1 MTYRATVIGY
11 DHDLLG
17 PVWFQIRVVSSGPAA
32 QVHFTWHRFNAFK
45 HLAEYLRHRCPDLP
59 SLQPRGHLWER
70 AVKVV
75 NYSVFLKE
83 RQQSLTAFL
92 QAVLVADPTVE
103 DVLLREFLHLP
114 SDGAYP
120 RTEDELR
127 NVDECDRPRSCSS
140 MDKFMESHRDRQRC
154 STGDF
159 GVRLEQEASSC
170 RKRCASLPLVSLKD
184 EEPLAE
190 TEDQRFSDHAVIIAR
205 DVARVFPSHHGIH
218 HVRLEIA
225 EVLRA
230 YARQDPDLGYTQGM
244 CFAAGVVCLKS
255 GASLEE
261 KVQRFSELMK
271 DLRDLWMPG
280 FPLVEQGVPALESML
295 ASKDPELLHH
305 LYHNVKLDLGMVV
318 PGAWLSIFG
327 KWLPV
332 EVLEELVP
340 FLQHQGLPGFVVV
353 TFLILLAHRDKLLAA
368 RSLEEI
374 LPRINGFSSEPAP
387 DHLLLNSEVSV
398 HQLQSG
404 RDSVSW
410 IAAM

>member
-1 MTYRATVIGY
+1 MWREPQIWPESARSWPCTV
-11 DHDLLG
+11 
-17 PVWFQIRVVSSGPAA
+17 Q
-32 QVHFTWHRFNAFK
+32 
-45 HLAEYLRHRCPDLP
+45 
-59 SLQPRGHLWER
+59 
-70 AVKVV
+70 
-75 NYSVFLKE
+75 
-83 RQQSLTAFL
+83 
-92 QAVLVADPTVE
+92 
-103 DVLLREFLHLP
+103 
-114 SDGAYP
+114 
-120 RTEDELR
+120 
-127 NVDECDRPRSCSS
+127 
-140 MDKFMESHRDRQRC
+140 
-154 STGDF
+154 
-159 GVRLEQEASSC
+159 
-170 RKRCASLPLVSLKD
+170 
-184 EEPLAE
+184 EPLAE

-280 FPLVEQGVPALESML
+280 FPPA
-295 ASKDPELLHH
+295 K
-305 LYHNVKLDLGMVV
+305 DLGMVV

-353 TFLILLAHRDKLLAA
+353 TFLILLAHRDKLLASRPDRTGRGSSHA
-368 RSLEEI
+368 RS
-374 LPRINGFSSEPAP
+374 
-387 DHLLLNSEVSV
+387 D
-398 HQLQSG
+398 
-404 RDSVSW
+404 
-410 IAAM
+410 